1 MFSANTQNAYIPSKS
16 VAIKPEVVSEVS
28 PSDEIR
34 IHIPSFVG
42 FLAPEETKLKMVVK
56 MKNARG
62 QICPDHRAGGVHSL
76 FRQVLYRD
84 GGNATTL
91 ELQEDYNAYKA
102 MMNHYT
108 KSPSVLHKG
117 QLFAG
122 VQDVIGT
129 KHGDK
134 TLYYEAMDVDAG
146 ATATAP
152 DTSVRVAH
160 DVMVQFQLNSG
171 IWKQGNIIPVSAMN
185 GMRMQLQT
193 DDFLRSCVLVSR
205 DGEKGETG
213 LGKIKLTTTD
223 KAQGSEIRTTAD
235 APAGNGT
242 GLSGYIALTDR
253 DHDNNPFAVND
264 VLYIADDDGAFTNE
278 EALGTILGFYRSG
291 AKLGINY
298 NPNRNTGAGLAQA
311 HVFGGNGS
319 VLYFKGEDRE
329 KAGSFHTLADVD
341 SNNFSGS
348 YLAPTYELSEIE
360 MMCQSV
366 QPPPEYVEGLLRAA
380 NSSTGISFDIMSY
393 ELYRHNQA
401 NTTGLMQSQI
411 PTLMTRAKSLF
422 SQPLPTAT
430 ATARSINAHSLS
442 GVVDNAQT
450 YEWIHGVKH
459 MPSRLAPL
467 QRYSQVVS
475 AGSGLVRAE
484 ALHMSELQKAIVNVG
499 ERVLNLQEISHN
511 FVVSRAL
518 TKYGQVQDLSQQ
530 TLSLRVDYLNGTQ
543 QKIFNNYV
551 VGVRRIRV
559 SASGVDAS
567 F

>member
-42 FLAPEETKLKMVVK
+42 FLAPEETKLKMVLT

-91 ELQEDYNAYKA
+91 ELNEDYNAYKA

-117 QLFAG
+117 ELFEG

-129 KHGDK
+129 KHSDK
-134 TLYYEAMDVDAG
+134 TLYYQALDVDGG
-146 ATATAP
+146 ATSTAP

-171 IWKQGNIIPVSAMN
+171 IWKQGNIVPVSAMN

-205 DGEKGETG
+205 DGEKSETG

-235 APAGNGT
+235 APAGNGA
-242 GLSGYIALTDR
+242 GLTGYIALTDR

-278 EALGTILGFYRSG
+278 EALGTVLGFYRSG

-311 HVFGGNGS
+311 HAFGGNGS
-319 VLYFKGEDRE
+319 LIYFKGEDRE
-329 KAGSFHTLADVD
+329 KAGQFHTLADVD
-341 SNNFSGS
+341 GNNFSGS
-348 YLAPTYELSEIE
+348 YAAPTYELSEIE

-380 NSSTGISFDIMSY
+380 NSSSGISFDIMSY

-422 SQPLPTAT
+422 SQPLAT
-430 ATARSINAHSLS
+430 ASASARSINSHSLS
-442 GVVDNAQT
+442 GIVDNAQT

-467 QRYSQVVS
+467 QRYSQTVS

-499 ERVLNLQEISHN
+499 ERVLNLQDISHN
-511 FVVSRAL
+511 FVLSRAL

>member
-1 MFSANTQNAYIPSKS
+1 MFSANNQNAYIPSKS

-56 MKNARG
+56 MKNCRG
-62 QICPDHRAGGVHSL
+62 QIAPDHRAGGVHSL

-91 ELQEDYNAYKA
+91 ELNEDYNAYKA

-117 QLFAG
+117 ELFEG

-129 KHGDK
+129 KHSDK
-134 TLYYEAMDVDAG
+134 TLYYEALDVDAG

-171 IWKQGNIIPVSAMN
+171 IFKQGNIIPVSSMN

-205 DGEKGETG
+205 QGEKNSIEGDV
-213 LGKIKLTTTD
+213 KLTTTD

-235 APAGNGT
+235 APAGNGA
-242 GLSGYIALTDR
+242 GLTGYIALTDIEHD
-253 DHDNNPFAVND
+253 DHPFAVND
-264 VLYIADDDGAFTNE
+264 ILYIADGGGAFTNE
-278 EALGTILGFYRSG
+278 EALGTILGFFRTG
-291 AKLGINY
+291 GTLLGINY
-298 NPNRNTGAGLAQA
+298 NPNRNTGAGLAHA
-311 HVFGGNGS
+311 HAFAGDGS

-329 KAGSFHTLADVD
+329 KAGQFHTLADVD
-341 SNNFSGS
+341 GNNFSGS

-422 SQPLPTAT
+422 SQPLAT
-430 ATARSINAHSLS
+430 ASSTARSINAHSLS
-442 GVVDNAQT
+442 GIVDNAQT

-467 QRYSQVVS
+467 QRYSQVVT
-475 AGSGLVRAE
+475 ANTGLVRAE

-499 ERVLNLQEISHN
+499 ERVLNLQDISHN
-511 FVVSRAL
+511 FVLSRAL
-518 TKYGQVQDLSQQ
+518 TKYGQIQDLSQQ
-530 TLSLRVDYLNGTQ
+530 TLSLRVDYLNGTE